1 MKGNLT
7 FRRTDQGYGTF
18 STKNTSKNL
27 NSITELSNDIRRN
40 RNFLPRYVQLRTNFS
55 QLL

>member
-40 RNFLPRYVQLRTNFS
+40 RNFLLRYVQLRTNFS